1 MPLSEYARSEYEED
15 SEFVMSDEEDDTGP
29 QNPPDIES
37 HHDPPE
43 SPPIDKPRLEVLE
56 DSLSN
61 TSQNSPNRN
70 GTQMESAPSSII
82 SNDASKFINH
92 VDLVMNKI
100 KTLQSDNRWNRVL
113 KHRTGV
119 QVYAQKHAKTIGKA
133 KTVPVFKGVGLIKG
147 YSPASVFAVIGSSK
161 LWDEWYADGNLVEN
175 LSDQVSLTY
184 MRMKAGIGTRTR
196 DLSLV
201 EKVEATADGSIYF
214 CASSVDTPRVP
225 IVPGKIRAHIELNGW
240 VLEPIKLPES
250 APGASTTATKVTYY
264 LQVNVKTFVAEAVSK
279 RYLARRPLCITKI
292 DAYLQKYGSPV
303 QLEGISDTEA
313 HPRQGGNRRT
323 YSRNF
328 MSLKQ
333 IEFPKDPVNGNNG
346 GAAVPNSSG
355 SLSSRGMRAHLPSIG
370 PFGQKIRTRLPS
382 SASVPTLNRNDPNIS
397 KPSQSIHA
405 ENRPT
410 AGSAPAK
417 APQPLLIGHL
427 KPNKE
432 IPNWNSISQAFEL
445 FNAYLSDFDVN
456 RKDWKA
462 IENSSN
468 SVRMW
473 LNFPTSQMAQ
483 KSRKKQ
489 EGLFQLPVI
498 KSETIL
504 DTLQNTQR
512 SHPITPEQIS
522 MTILSNLAQQTWDQ
536 HFHGYSKLGTQHHQ
550 HQLLLNTDNGFDQAT
565 YLGTMRAVYPHI
577 RDESMFCFDQVVF
590 RQSTASA
597 DESLR
602 SKIVIIHHSVEDEDG
617 YLKRLETDKDQLAD
631 CPGVKLFLREKI
643 EQKVLSKIDVAGWLI
658 ESVPSSD
665 QIKVTHLSALSLN
678 LKNQRHPPTNQ
689 TNSLPDFLQKLIAS
703 NIASRPHQVSELIR
717 ECGFFPGFVRWM
729 DGEIQYGGDHL
740 LDHSEQTSTAIKGG
754 QIEWRFKRKPQES
767 IPQSTLPVPSI
778 KTSASVHQI
787 CWFQWSEQ
795 MYPYGI
801 DLTLEPADVAEVR
814 LVSEPKNTLQF
825 DWKADAASL
834 KSSQTADGAKTIKL
848 KAKRIHSIDSS
859 TPQRVNLNGSRLLAT
874 VQVKLDRLKT
884 ESEKI
889 AEGRDSLKNDSTVG
903 KANKASKDD
912 DQAKSNHE
920 SNPIHDPSSA
930 SNPPSNLAPALV
942 PSPSDLLTDS
952 DKNKKSYNPNPQR
965 QLTVDHNVAIII
977 TQNIYFTR
985 SQVFFFFLC
994 LGLAYLYARFG

>member
-1 MPLSEYARSEYEED
+1 M
-15 SEFVMSDEEDDTGP
+15 MSDEEDENGP
-29 QNPPDIES
+29 QNPPDLES

-43 SPPIDKPRLEVLE
+43 SPPIDKPRQEVLE

-61 TSQNSPNRN
+61 TSPNSANRN
-70 GTQMESAPSSII
+70 GTQMQSAPSNII

-100 KTLQSDNRWNRVL
+100 KTLESDNRWHRVL

-133 KTVPVFKGVGLIKG
+133 KTVPIFKGVGLIKG

-201 EKVEATADGSIYF
+201 EKVEAAADGSIYF
-214 CASSVDTPRVP
+214 CASSVNTPRVP

-240 VLEPIKLPES
+240 VLEPIKLPETT
-250 APGASTTATKVTYY
+250 PGASTTATKVTYY

-292 DAYLQKYGSPV
+292 DAYLQKHGSPI

-333 IEFPKDPVNGNNG
+333 LDFPKDSVNGNNG
-346 GAAVPNSSG
+346 GAAVPNS
-355 SLSSRGMRAHLPSIG
+355 LSSRGMRAHLTSIG

-405 ENRPT
+405 EKSSTP
-410 AGSAPAK
+410 GSPPAK

-427 KPNKE
+427 KPNQK
-432 IPNWNSISQAFEL
+432 IPNWNSISQALEL

-456 RKDWKA
+456 REDWKA

-473 LNFPTSQMAQ
+473 LNFPTSQKAQ
-483 KSRKKQ
+483 KSRNKQ

-504 DTLQNTQR
+504 DTFQNTER
-512 SHPITPEQIS
+512 SHTITPEQIS

-536 HFHGYSKLGTQHHQ
+536 NFHGYSKLGAKYYQ
-550 HQLLLNTDNGFDQAT
+550 HQLLLNTDNGFDQGT

-577 RDESMFCFDQVVF
+577 RDESTFCFDQVVF

-597 DESLR
+597 DEALR

-643 EQKVLSKIDVAGWLI
+643 EQKVLSKIDVAGWVI

-678 LKNQRHPPTNQ
+678 LKNQRPPSRNQ
-689 TNSLPDFLQKLIAS
+689 TNSLPDFVQKLIAS
-703 NIASRPHQVSELIR
+703 NIASRPQQVGELIR
-717 ECGFFPGFVRWM
+717 EYGFSPGFVRWM

-740 LDHSEQTSTAIKGG
+740 LDHSEQTSTAIKSG
-754 QIEWRFKRKPQES
+754 QIEWRFKRKPQER
-767 IPQSTLPVPSI
+767 IPQSTLPVPSS
-778 KTSASVHQI
+778 KASASVHQI
-787 CWFQWSEQ
+787 CWFQWSER

-814 LVSEPKNTLQF
+814 SVSEPNNTLQF

-834 KSSQTADGAKTIKL
+834 NSSETADGAKAIKL

-874 VQVKLDRLKT
+874 VQVKLDRLET
-884 ESEKI
+884 ESKKI
-889 AEGRDSLKNDSTVG
+889 AEGRDSIKNDSTIG
-903 KANKASKDD
+903 KANKTSKDD
-912 DQAKSNHE
+912 DQANSNPE
-920 SNPIHDPSSA
+920 SNSNHDPSTA

-952 DKNKKSYNPNPQR
+952 GKNDKTYNPNLQR
-965 QLTVDHNVAIII
+965 QLIVDHNVAIII

-994 LGLAYLYARFG
+994 LGFAYLYARFG